1 MAELIESWHECHAE
15 YSRKTVPVLNRE
27 PRRAGGFVS
36 AKRKANSNNGIAN
49 NRRRFGLVNA
59 KNDYRATDK
68 LISECYDR
76 VLFKLLDPEVVEFAE
91 FVIMLNRLGKNAT
104 LVGDLERNGDLDF
117 DEGVRQSISEELF
130 NGMYD
135 DDFTGRKGRG
145 TNTK

>member
-1 MAELIESWHECHAE
+1 M
-15 YSRKTVPVLNRE
+15 
-27 PRRAGGFVS
+27 S
-36 AKRKANSNNGIAN
+36 AKRKENSNNGIAN

-117 DEGVRQSISEELF
+117 DEGVRQSISEALF